1 MTKQDEEQRLGVLH
15 LEKTHRHKRN
25 PKKFKK
31 TNFTRSALT
40 DEDKKALNYTVA
52 GIVYG
57 TSPLLPECFML
68 SHFRYAQVE
77 PLYQMWCEYYRSLL
91 GDQQKAPDERMLKA
105 DYHGALVLVA
115 EAHNPTMVGIVGI
128 ILLET
133 RQTFQLITKEDK
145 YVVIPKQGTALQFI
159 LDGRVFTLFG
169 DAMRYKP
176 SLRGKKHRLR
186 VALPFFIR

>member
-1 MTKQDEEQRLGVLH
+1 MIMAKQDEEQRLGVLH
-15 LEKTHRHKRN
+15 LEKTHRNKRN
-25 PKKFKK
+25 PKRFKK

-40 DEDKKALNYTVA
+40 EEDKKALT
-52 GIVYG
+52 
-57 TSPLLPECFML
+57 
-68 SHFRYAQVE
+68 YAKVE

-115 EAHNPTMVGIVGI
+115 EAHNPTMIGIVGI
-128 ILLET
+128 IVLET
-133 RQTFQLITKEDK
+133 RQTFQLVTKADK

-159 LDGRVFTLFG
+159 LDGRVFTLFC

>member
-1 MTKQDEEQRLGVLH
+1 
-15 LEKTHRHKRN
+15 
-25 PKKFKK
+25 
-31 TNFTRSALT
+31 
-40 DEDKKALNYTVA
+40 
-52 GIVYG
+52 
-57 TSPLLPECFML
+57 
-68 SHFRYAQVE
+68 
-77 PLYQMWCEYYRSLL
+77 MWCEYYRSLL
-91 GDQQKAPDERMLKA
+91 GDQQKPPDERMLKA

-115 EAHNPTMVGIVGI
+115 EAHNTTMIGIVGI
-128 ILLET
+128 IILET

-186 VALPFFIR
+186 TALPFFIR

>member
-1 MTKQDEEQRLGVLH
+1 MKNQTEEQRLGVLH
-15 LEKTHRHKRN
+15 LDKTHRCKRN
-25 PKKFKK
+25 PKKFRK

-40 DEDKKALNYTVA
+40 EEDKRALKY
-52 GIVYG
+52 
-57 TSPLLPECFML
+57 E
-68 SHFRYAQVE
+68 QVE

-91 GDQQKAPDERMLKA
+91 GDQQKTPDERMLKA

-115 EAHNPTMVGIVGI
+115 EAHNTTMIGKVGI
-128 ILLET
+128 IVLET
-133 RQTFQLITKEDK
+133 RQTFQLITKENK
-145 YVVIPKQGTALQFI
+145 YAVIPKQGTALQFI

>member
-1 MTKQDEEQRLGVLH
+1 
-15 LEKTHRHKRN
+15 
-25 PKKFKK
+25 
-31 TNFTRSALT
+31 
-40 DEDKKALNYTVA
+40 
-52 GIVYG
+52 
-57 TSPLLPECFML
+57 
-68 SHFRYAQVE
+68 
-77 PLYQMWCEYYRSLL
+77 MWCDYYRSLL
-91 GDQQKAPDERMLKA
+91 GDQQKSPDERMLKA

-115 EAHNPTMVGIVGI
+115 EAHNTTQARNYLSTFNYNIGIVGI

-133 RQTFQLITKEDK
+133 RQTFQLITKQDK

>member
-1 MTKQDEEQRLGVLH
+1 MFADCLLIESMGCQEEEQRLGVLH
-15 LEKTHRHKRN
+15 LGKTHSRKRN
-25 PKKFKK
+25 PKRTKR

-40 DEDKKALNYTVA
+40 EEDKRSIK
-52 GIVYG
+52 
-57 TSPLLPECFML
+57 
-68 SHFRYAQVE
+68 YAQVE
-77 PLYQMWCEYYRSLL
+77 PLYHMWCEYYRSLL
-91 GDQQKAPDERMLKA
+91 GEREKTPDERMLKA

-115 EAHNPTMVGIVGI
+115 EAHNPTMF
-128 ILLET
+128 LY
-133 RQTFQLITKEDK
+133 FS
-145 YVVIPKQGTALQFI
+145 VIPKQGTALQFI